1 MNVGNRNS
9 GNNNVGYRN
18 SGEINNGEYNSGYN
32 NYGYCNSGDLNCGD
46 LNSGYINCGY
56 GNSGVFCN
64 KKKEDKIL
72 LFNKESNMT
81 WDEWESSKVYN
92 IISRFKL
99 NDWVEWNRMSDK
111 EKIYNIKAYLNGGYL
126 KKYTY
131 KEAWKNLWDSLN
143 DDEKKAF
150 EYLPN
155 FDSEIFEDI
164 TGIKI
169 N

>member
-1 MNVGNRNS
+1 MEQDVRQ
-9 GNNNVGYRN
+9 R
-18 SGEINNGEYNSGYN
+18 
-32 NYGYCNSGDLNCGD
+32 
-46 LNSGYINCGY
+46 
-56 GNSGVFCN
+56 
-64 KKKEDKIL
+64 
-72 LFNKESNMT
+72 
-81 WDEWESSKVYN
+81 
-92 IISRFKL
+92 
-99 NDWVEWNRMSDK
+99 
-111 EKIYNIKAYLNGGYL
+111 KIYNIKAYLNGGYL

-169 N
+169 NQCYVWNLEKSSYICIVDYHQQ